1 MAPRLQ
7 KTFLYKSSTNIVDRL
22 ANWAVNPWRRYS
34 LLAIIF
40 LSGFLSGSSLGM
52 INGVLALMD
61 PVGAFIALIFL
72 EVLIQ
77 ARFVFLKSNKP
88 IILVR
93 VFDMFRIGLAYGLF
107 SEGLKLLFETRKVAG
122 KEIPDCSVVN
132 FEDVREDVWFEEYA
146 CLAKEFG
153 LFELENEDQ
162 LNASNLSSRGEVVL
176 MLYRLDQALD
186 T

>member
-1 MAPRLQ
+1 MKIVYFCFIRSFIYYIFVRELTNEKILRSFFNFSLMALRMQ
-7 KTFLYKSSTNIVDRL
+7 KTFLYKSSTKIVDRL
-22 ANWAVNPWRRYS
+22 ANWAANPWRRYS

-40 LSGFLSGSSLGM
+40 LIGFLAGSSLGM

-72 EVLIQ
+72 ELLIQ

-107 SEGLKLLFETRKVAG
+107 SEGLKLL
-122 KEIPDCSVVN
+122 
-132 FEDVREDVWFEEYA
+132 
-146 CLAKEFG
+146 
-153 LFELENEDQ
+153 
-162 LNASNLSSRGEVVL
+162 
-176 MLYRLDQALD
+176 
-186 T
+186 